1 MAAPK
6 PGRVIGVVNLGS
18 FRVSALVAQIGE
30 NGEVTVLGAHHRKAD
45 GFRRGYV
52 VDMNAASAAVRHVI
66 DRAEQI
72 AERNVRAVW
81 VGCSGAGLR
90 SEIVPAECEI
100 GGRRVEAEDVE
111 TLLLLARERIG
122 RDRGQL
128 LHAQPAL
135 YTMDDAQG
143 VLDPVGM
150 HAEQL
155 GVHVHAVLADP
166 APLKNIREVVQN
178 AHYDVA
184 GLVASPIAA
193 AQACLTEE
201 ELDLGCAL
209 VEFGGEVTTIAL
221 FSRGKPVGLQTLAWG
236 SADMTEAIASGF
248 GIRRGQA
255 ERLKCVHGSAL
266 ASLADHKEMLPIV
279 GLEAEGDAGEEAG
292 TIARADLVAVVG
304 QELARFTAE
313 VGAALK
319 RMGGSAGAGRQ
330 IVLTGGGAELA
341 GIADYMQG
349 ALGRPVRLGR
359 PGFVRGMAEAHS
371 GPGFATLAGLALHA
385 ANPPMDLRG
394 LRGAGDSAIGGS
406 PLGMIKRIWRM
417 MKDGF

>member
-1 MAAPK
+1 MPASTA
-6 PGRVIGVVNLGS
+6 GRIIGAVNLGS

-30 NGEVTVLGAHHRKAD
+30 DGEVTVLGAHHRKAD

-66 DRAEQI
+66 DKAEQI

-90 SEIVPAECEI
+90 SEIVPADCEI
-100 GGRRVEAEDVE
+100 GGRRVEPEDVE
-111 TLLLLARERIG
+111 TLLLLARDQIG
-122 RDRGQL
+122 RDRGLL

-150 HAEQL
+150 HAERL
-155 GVHVHAVLADP
+155 GVHVHAVLADH
-166 APLKNIREVVQN
+166 APIKNIREVVQN

-221 FSRGKPVGLQTLAWG
+221 FSRGRPVGLQTLPWG
-236 SADMTEAIASGF
+236 SADMTEAIASQF

-266 ASLADHKEMLPIV
+266 ASLTDQKEMLPIV

-292 TIARADLVAVVG
+292 QIARVDLIGVIG
-304 QELARFTAE
+304 QELAGFTADI
-313 VGAALK
+313 GAALK
-319 RMGGSAGAGRQ
+319 GLGGNAGAGRQ

-385 ANPPMDLRG
+385 ANPPLDLRQ
-394 LRGAGDSAIGGS
+394 LRASSDRSGGVGA
-406 PLGMIKRIWRM
+406 LGKVRRIWQM